1 MTTVS
6 RIMRE
11 CFSMSSGRIMAN
23 ELAQIQNI
31 IYEIRGKKVMLDS
44 DLAVLYEVEAK
55 RLNES
60 VKRNIER
67 FPEDFM
73 FQLTDHEWNSL
84 RSQFATSNGLRSQN
98 VISNDDE
105 EDSLR
110 SQNVTSKR
118 NRGGRRYLPYVFTEQ
133 GVAMLSSV
141 INSGRAIE
149 VNINIMRA
157 FVQLRHYVLSQSK
170 DQQIADLRKLLML
183 YIEKNDKRVNEIIYA
198 LNNLIAEPPKIKR
211 IGFTAD

>member
-1 MTTVS
+1 
-6 RIMRE
+6 
-11 CFSMSSGRIMAN
+11 MAN
-23 ELAQIQNI
+23 ELVQISNM
-31 IYEIRGKKVMLDS
+31 IYEIRRQKVMLDS

-84 RSQFATSNGLRSQN
+84 RSQIATSNGLRSQI

-105 EDSLR
+105 EDGDERNSLR
-110 SQNVTSKR
+110 SQFVTSKS

-170 DQQIADLRKLLML
+170 DEQIADLRKLLML

-198 LNNLIAEPPKIKR
+198 LNNLIAEPPKTKR
-211 IGFTAD
+211 IGFTTD

>member
-1 MTTVS
+1 
-6 RIMRE
+6 
-11 CFSMSSGRIMAN
+11 MAN
-23 ELAQIQNI
+23 ELAQIQTM
-31 IYEIRGKKVMLDS
+31 IYEIRGQKVMLDS
-44 DLAVLYEVEAK
+44 DLAALYEIETFN
-55 RLNES
+55 LNKA

-67 FPEDFM
+67 FPSDFM
-73 FQLTDHEWNSL
+73 FQLTDDEWNSL
-84 RSQFATSNGLRSQN
+84 RSQFATSKSLISQN
-98 VISNDDE
+98 VISNDEDE
-105 EDSLR
+105 MEDEGDNLR

-170 DQQIADLRKLLML
+170 DEQIADLRKLLML
-183 YIEKNDKRVNEIIYA
+183 YIERNDMRVNEIIIA